1 MDFIFN
7 INNAPETTQDNKEL
21 ETILGEIEQHFEDW
35 QNYFNLYSMFAP
47 PPTDNSKQIQQWYKE
62 LKADFLRIVSNYNN
76 KVNKFADIQ
85 EISADE
91 VQDIVKGAL
100 NTKGKPTVDKET
112 KKDSTNTMMYS

>member
-62 LKADFLRIVSNYNN
+62 LKTDFLRIVSNYNN

-100 NTKGKPTVDKET
+100 NTKGKPTVAKET